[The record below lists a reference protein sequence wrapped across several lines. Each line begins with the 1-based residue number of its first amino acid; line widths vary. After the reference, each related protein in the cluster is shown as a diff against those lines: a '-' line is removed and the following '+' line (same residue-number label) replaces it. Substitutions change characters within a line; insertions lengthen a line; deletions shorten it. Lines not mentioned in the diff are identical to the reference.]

1 MLLTLTILPYLAGIL
16 LKVVVFLVTPKAQ
29 AAAMTELVEGHKP
42 ASGPALSEGQGNVIL
57 AVIGYSTASI
67 TATSTTIMSLIAL
80 LVIAMKH
87 HQCWIWECWGVD
99 LLLSICVCACI
110 YRLKGPHQPI
120 LKMSV
125 GTVILL
131 LSAGLDVFAL
141 VVTVL
146 SLNAT

>member
-29 AAAMTELVEGHKP
+29 ATAMAELVAGHKP
-42 ASGPALSEGQGNVIL
+42 VDGKGLSEGEQNVIL

-67 TATSTTIMSLIAL
+67 AAASTAIMSLIAL
-80 LVIAMKH
+80 LVIALKH

-99 LLLSICVCACI
+99 LLLSICVCAYI
-110 YRLKGPHQPI
+110 YRLKGPHDPI
-120 LKMSV
+120 LKMSI
-125 GTVILL
+125 GTFILV

-146 SLNAT
+146 SLNAK